1 MRRLAIAAAGTLVPT
16 FLALTPLNSARADEP
31 GSAGSPDI
39 DVLLSGNQTVAGETI
54 AYPVD
59 QPAAV
64 TAAIVTLL
72 PGQETGWHIH
82 GVPVF
87 GYILEGELTVDYGA
101 LGPRVYR
108 QGEGFL
114 EAISFRH
121 NGRND
126 GEVPV
131 RVLAVFM
138 GGEASRNTIAEG
150 PEHP

>member
-1 MRRLAIAAAGTLVPT
+1 MSWKAVIRPFGLLCGLLAVSPSAPADDVGAPQVDVVVSSGTT
-16 FLALTPLNSARADEP
+16 
-31 GSAGSPDI
+31 I
-39 DVLLSGNQTVAGETI
+39 AGETI
-54 AYPVD
+54 AYPAD
-59 QPAAV
+59 QPTLV
-64 TAAIVTLL
+64 TAAIVTLQ

-87 GYILEGELTVDYGA
+87 GYILEGELTVDYGE

-108 QGEGFL
+108 QGDGFL

-126 GEVPV
+126 GSGPV

-138 GGEASRNTIAEG
+138 GGEASTNTIAE
-150 PEHP
+150 